1 MGALFFVVGSVGGA
15 VVAWFIGCRERNRST
30 AAAINGVAAGLL
42 GLVLSASYEAVTP
55 ATEAVVGLLGT
66 AVPLTLCVSP
76 SDPTAPR
83 ARISAAVRRLAGRLA
98 LALVCGISCAALGF
112 VSVEAMR
119 YVGIKESED
128 KVPGKPI
135 VTSPMPAGEPG
146 PGYLRGS

>member
-1 MGALFFVVGSVGGA
+1 M
-15 VVAWFIGCRERNRST
+15 AWFVGCREQNRST

-55 ATEAVVGLLGT
+55 VTEAVVGLLGT
-66 AVPLTLCVSP
+66 AVPLTLCMSP
-76 SDPTAPR
+76 SDPTA
-83 ARISAAVRRLAGRLA
+83 ASVRISAAVRRLAGRLA
-98 LALVCGISCAALGF
+98 LTLVCGISCAALGF

-119 YVGIKESED
+119 YVGIKESEG

-135 VTSPMPAGEPG
+135 VTSSAAEPS